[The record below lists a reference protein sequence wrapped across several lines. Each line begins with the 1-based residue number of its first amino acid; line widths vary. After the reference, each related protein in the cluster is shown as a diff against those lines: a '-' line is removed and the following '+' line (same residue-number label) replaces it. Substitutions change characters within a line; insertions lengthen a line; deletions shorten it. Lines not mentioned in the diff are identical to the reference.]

1 MSGVVIIPAYLPD
14 EKLKSVV
21 DEVYELG
28 YRIIVVDDGSG
39 REYEKIFAEISDVA
53 AVIHH
58 EKNMGKGA
66 AIKSAL
72 RFLKE
77 NFPYKNMTVAV
88 MDADGQH
95 DPVDMANVMEMAYI
109 RKNAYVL
116 GVRKMNQDMPVRSR
130 FGNLVTRI
138 LFALFTGKYIS
149 DTQTGL
155 RAFHGELTD
164 EMLDAEGTRYE
175 YEMNVLIKAVKDKI
189 PIYEVPVQTIYRD
202 RKNSCSHF
210 RVFGDSVR
218 IYKNMLGFA
227 LSSFSSFLLDYVLF
241 LLFSG
246 MLPAGLSDAVIANIA
261 ARSIRAIY
269 NYYMNTTRVFHQ
281 KAKTDTAWKYA
292 ALAAAILCGNSLLL
306 SGFLY
311 LGIPAYW
318 AKILTEITL
327 FLISFTVQSLV
338 IYRGEERDDFAETKI

>member
-14 EKLKSVV
+14 EKLESIV

-28 YRIIVVDDGSG
+28 YRIVVVDDGSG
-39 REYEKIFAEISDVA
+39 REYEKIFDEISDVA

-72 RFLKE
+72 RFLRE
-77 NFPYKNMTVAV
+77 NLPYKNMTVAI

-95 DPVDMANVMEMAYI
+95 DPLDMANVMEMAYI
-109 RKNAYVL
+109 KKNAYVL
-116 GVRKMNQDMPVRSR
+116 GVRKMNADMPVKSR
-130 FGNLVTRI
+130 LGNLITRI

-155 RAFHGELTD
+155 RAFSGEMID
-164 EMLDAEGTRYE
+164 EMLDIEGERYE
-175 YEMNVLIKAVKDKI
+175 YEMNVLIHTVKKKVS
-189 PIYEVPVQTIYRD
+189 IYEVPIQTIYLD
-202 RKNSCSHF
+202 RENSCSHF
-210 RVFGDSVR
+210 KIFRDSFR
-218 IYKNMLGFA
+218 IYKNMFGFA
-227 LSSFSSFLLDYVLF
+227 LSSLSSFVLDYVLF
-241 LLFSG
+241 LIFSM
-246 MLPAGLSDAVIANIA
+246 MLQKGLYDAVIANIA
-261 ARSIRAIY
+261 ARSISAVY

-281 KAKTDTAWKYA
+281 KTKRNTALKYA

-306 SGFLY
+306 SGYLY

-327 FLISFTVQSLV
+327 FLVSFTVQSLV